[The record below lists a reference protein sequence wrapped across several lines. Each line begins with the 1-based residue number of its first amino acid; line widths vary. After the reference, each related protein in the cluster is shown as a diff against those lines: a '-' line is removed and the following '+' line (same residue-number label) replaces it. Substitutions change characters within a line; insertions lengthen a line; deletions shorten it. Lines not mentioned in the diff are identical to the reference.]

1 MKLDKYTRKAQEA
14 LQAAHS
20 LAQERAHQE
29 LAPVHLL
36 HALLDTDEGLAAPVL
51 ERIGADVGALRE
63 KIDAELNRQPSI
75 SGGSGDDS
83 LSGKLNRVLTDAE
96 KEAKSLKDEYVS
108 VEHLLLALAP
118 GFALDRKR
126 LLEAIKEF
134 RGAQK
139 VDSPDAE
146 SKYKVLEK
154 FTRDLTADAEKGK
167 LDPVIG
173 RDDEIRRTMQVLSR
187 RTKNNPVLI
196 GEPGVGKTAIVEGL
210 ARRIVSGDVPEGIK
224 GKRVLSLDLG
234 SLIAGT
240 KFRGEFEER
249 FKALLKEVSAN
260 EGRIILFID
269 ELHMIAGAGGA
280 EGAADAG
287 NMMKPLLARGELR
300 VIGATTLTEYR
311 KHIEKDAALER
322 RFQTVF
328 VEEPNVEDTIAI
340 LRGLKERYEVHHGV
354 RISDAAIVAAATL
367 SSRYISGRFLPDK
380 AIDLVDEAA
389 AALRMEIESM
399 PLEIELVE
407 RRIMQLQIE
416 ESALKRETDAASADR
431 LSKIQKELASLR
443 EETAKLKSRWQ
454 TEKGEIAGL
463 REMKEQIET
472 KRTEAEKLKR
482 TGDLEGVA
490 RIQYSEIPKLQKEL
504 ESRQQKLD
512 ALGGSRLLSEEVTDE
527 EIAKVVA
534 KWTGIPVSRM
544 LEGEVQKLLHME
556 DRIRERVV
564 GQEEAVRAVSDA
576 VRRSKAR
583 LGDPNKPVGTFL
595 FLGPTGVGKTELSKA
610 LAEFLFDTDQ
620 AVVRIDM
627 SEYMEKF
634 AVSRLVGAPP
644 GYVGY
649 DEGGTLT
656 EAVRRRPYAVVLFDE
671 TEKAHPDVFNLL
683 LQILDEGRLTD
694 SQGRTVN
701 FRNTIIILTSNIPV
715 DRDNPLRELKQ
726 HFRPEFL
733 NRIDETVVFRPLNED
748 DIEKIVDIQL
758 RHLHKRLEERKIGLK
773 LSKEARE
780 QLGKEG
786 YDPAFGARPLK
797 RLIQKKIENPLAL
810 EILAGKF
817 KEGDVVE
824 VKLAK
829 KDESFVFAAAR

>member
-1 MKLDKYTRKAQEA
+1 MKLDKFTHKAQEA

-20 LAQERAHQE
+20 LALERGNPE
-29 LAPVHLL
+29 IAPEHLL
-36 HALLDTDEGLAAPVL
+36 LALLEAEEGLAQPVL
-51 ERIGADVGALRE
+51 EKIGVNVPDLRE
-63 KIDAELNRQPSI
+63 RAEAALNRLPSS
-75 SGGSGDDS
+75 SGSTENVA
-83 LSGKLNRVLTDAE
+83 LSGRLNRALIDGE
-96 KEAKSLKDEYVS
+96 KEAKGLKDEYVS
-108 VEHLLLALAP
+108 VEHLLLGLASP
-118 GFALDRKR
+118 FGLDRKM
-126 LLEAIKEF
+126 LLDAIKQV

-146 SKYKVLEK
+146 SKYKTLEK
-154 FTRDLTADAEKGK
+154 FTHDLTAAAEKGK

-173 RDDEIRRTMQVLSR
+173 RDDEIRRVMQILSR

-224 GKRVLSLDLG
+224 GKRILSLDIG
-234 SLIAGT
+234 SIIAGT

-249 FKALLKEVSAN
+249 FKALLKEITAN
-260 EGRIILFID
+260 EGKVILFID
-269 ELHMIAGAGGA
+269 EIHMIAGAGGA
-280 EGAADAG
+280 EGAADAA

-300 VIGATTLTEYR
+300 VIGATTLSEYR

-322 RFQTVF
+322 RFQTLF
-328 VEEPNVEDTIAI
+328 VDEPSVEDTIAI

-354 RISDAAIVAAATL
+354 RISDAAIVSAATL
-367 SSRYISGRFLPDK
+367 SNRYISGRFLPDK

-399 PLEIELVE
+399 PLEIDHVE

-416 ESALKRETDAASADR
+416 EQALKRETDPASRER
-431 LSKIQKELASLR
+431 LEKIQKELGGLR
-443 EETAKLKSRWQ
+443 EEAAGLKTRWQ
-454 TEKGEIAGL
+454 AEKDHITALRKVKEEIEA
-463 REMKEQIET
+463 

-482 TGDLEGVA
+482 TGDLEAVA
-490 RIQYSEIPKLQKEL
+490 RIQYGEIPKLQKEL
-504 ESRQQKLD
+504 EAQQKKLD
-512 ALGGSRLLSEEVTDE
+512 KLGGTRLLSEEVTEE
-527 EIAKVVA
+527 EIAKVVS
-534 KWTGIPVSRM
+534 KWTGIPVAKM

-564 GQEEAVRAVSDA
+564 GQDEAVRAVSDA

-583 LGDPNKPVGTFL
+583 LGDPNHPMGTFL
-595 FLGPTGVGKTELSKA
+595 FLGPTGVGKTELAKA
-610 LAEFLFDTDQ
+610 LAEFLFDADQ

-634 AVSRLVGAPP
+634 NVSRLVGAPP

-649 DEGGTLT
+649 EEGGTLS
-656 EAVRRRPYAVVLFDE
+656 EAIRRRPYAVVLFDE
-671 TEKAHPDVFNLL
+671 TEKAHPDVFNIL

-694 SQGRTVN
+694 SQGRVVN
-701 FRNTIIILTSNIPV
+701 FKNTLIIMTSNIPV
-715 DRDNPLRELKQ
+715 DRKNPIPELRR

-733 NRIDETVVFRPLNED
+733 NRIDETVVFRSLSED
-748 DIEKIVDIQL
+748 DIEKIVDIQV
-758 RHLHKRLEERKIGLK
+758 RHLQKRLEERKIGLK
-773 LSKEARE
+773 LTKGARE
-780 QLGKEG
+780 QLAKEG

-810 EILAGKF
+810 EILSGKF

-829 KDESFVFAAAR
+829 NEEAFEFAAAR

>member
-1 MKLDKYTRKAQEA
+1 MKLDKFTNKAQEA

-20 LAQERAHQE
+20 MALERGNPE
-29 LAPVHLL
+29 IAPEHLL
-36 HALLDTDEGLAAPVL
+36 LALLDAEEGLAQPVL
-51 ERIGADVGALRE
+51 EKIGVNVPDLRE
-63 KIDAELNRQPSI
+63 RTEAGINRLPSSSASAENVALSARLNRALI
-75 SGGSGDDS
+75 
-83 LSGKLNRVLTDAE
+83 DAE
-96 KEAKSLKDEYVS
+96 KEAKGLKDEYVS
-108 VEHLLLALAP
+108 VEHLLLGLASP
-118 GFALDRKR
+118 FGLDRKR
-126 LLEAIKEF
+126 LLDAIRQV

-146 SKYKVLEK
+146 SKYKTLEK
-154 FTRDLTADAEKGK
+154 FTHDLTAAAEKGK

-173 RDDEIRRTMQVLSR
+173 RDDEIRRVMQILSR

-224 GKRVLSLDLG
+224 GKRVLSLDIG
-234 SLIAGT
+234 SIIAGT

-249 FKALLKEVSAN
+249 FKALLKEIAAN
-260 EGRIILFID
+260 EGKVILFID

-280 EGAADAG
+280 EGAADAA

-300 VIGATTLTEYR
+300 VIGATTLAEYR

-322 RFQTVF
+322 RFQTLF
-328 VEEPNVEDTIAI
+328 VEEPSPEDTIAI

-399 PLEIELVE
+399 PLEIDHVE

-416 ESALKRETDAASADR
+416 EQALKRETDPASRER
-431 LSKIQKELASLR
+431 LEKIQKELGGLR
-443 EETAKLKSRWQ
+443 EEAAALKTRWQAEKDHITGLRKLK
-454 TEKGEIAGL
+454 EEIEA
-463 REMKEQIET
+463 

-482 TGDLEGVA
+482 TGDLEAVA
-490 RIQYSEIPKLQKEL
+490 RIQYGEIPKLQKEL
-504 ESRQQKLD
+504 EARQKKLEK
-512 ALGGSRLLSEEVTDE
+512 LGGTRLLSEEVTEE
-527 EIAKVVA
+527 EIAKVVS
-534 KWTGIPVSRM
+534 KWTGIPVAKM

-564 GQEEAVRAVSDA
+564 GQDEAVRAVSDA
-576 VRRSKAR
+576 VRRSKAQ
-583 LGDPNKPVGTFL
+583 LGDPNRPMGTFL
-595 FLGPTGVGKTELSKA
+595 FLGPTGVGKTELAKA

-620 AVVRIDM
+620 AIVRIDM

-634 AVSRLVGAPP
+634 NVSRLVGAPP

-649 DEGGTLT
+649 EEGGALT
-656 EAVRRRPYAVVLFDE
+656 EAVRRRPYAVILFDE

-694 SQGRTVN
+694 SQGRVVN
-701 FRNTIIILTSNIPV
+701 FKNTIIIMTSNIPV
-715 DRDNPLRELKQ
+715 DRKDPLPDLRR

-733 NRIDETVVFRPLNED
+733 NRIDETVVFHPLNED
-748 DIEKIVDIQL
+748 DIEKIVDIQFRYL
-758 RHLHKRLEERKIGLK
+758 QRRLEDRKIALK

-780 QLGKEG
+780 QLAKEG

-829 KDESFVFAAAR
+829 NEESFEFAAAR

>member
-20 LAQERAHQE
+20 LAQDRAHQE
-29 LAPVHLL
+29 LAPEHLI
-36 HALLDTDEGLAAPVL
+36 ASLLDSDDGLARPVL
-51 ERIGADVGALRE
+51 ERIGTDVNALRE
-63 KIDAELNRQPSI
+63 RLDRDLNKLPSV
-75 SGGSGDDS
+75 SGGENDVS
-83 LSGKLNRVLTDAE
+83 LSGKLNRVLTEAE
-96 KEAKSLKDEYVS
+96 KEAKALKDEYVS

-118 GFALDRKR
+118 LFALDRKR

-173 RDDEIRRTMQVLSR
+173 RDDEIRRVMQILSR

-210 ARRIVSGDVPEGIK
+210 ARRIVSGDVPEGVK
-224 GKRVLSLDLG
+224 GKRILSLDIG

-249 FKALLKEVSAN
+249 FKALLKELAAN
-260 EGRIILFID
+260 EGRIVLFID

-280 EGAADAG
+280 EGAADAA
-287 NMMKPLLARGELR
+287 NMMKPMLARGELR
-300 VIGATTLTEYR
+300 VIGATTLAEYR

-322 RFQTVF
+322 RFQTLF
-328 VEEPNVEDTIAI
+328 VDEPGVEDTIAI

-399 PLEIELVE
+399 PLEIDLIE
-407 RRIMQLQIE
+407 RRVLQLQIE
-416 ESALKRETDAASADR
+416 EQALKRETDAASAER
-431 LSKIQKELASLR
+431 LAKIQKELASLR
-443 EETAKLKSRWQ
+443 EEGAKLKSRWQ
-454 TEKGEIAGL
+454 TEKSEIAGL
-463 REMKEQIET
+463 REMKEKIEA
-472 KRTEAEKLKR
+472 KRTETEKLKR

-490 RIQYSEIPKLQKEL
+490 RITYGEIPKLQKEL
-504 ESRQQKLD
+504 EARQKKLD
-512 ALGGSRLLSEEVTDE
+512 ALGGTRLLSEEVTEE

-595 FLGPTGVGKTELSKA
+595 FLGPTGVGKTELAKA

-634 AVSRLVGAPP
+634 SVSRLVGAPP

-715 DRDNPLRELKQ
+715 DRDNPLRELRN

-748 DIEKIVDIQL
+748 DIEKIVDIQVRYL
-758 RHLHKRLEERKIGLK
+758 QNRLAERKIALK

-780 QLGKEG
+780 QLAKEG

-797 RLIQKKIENPLAL
+797 RLIQKKLENPLAL

-817 KEGDVVE
+817 KEGDSVE

-829 KDESFVFAAAR
+829 KDESFEFARAK

>member
-1 MKLDKYTRKAQEA
+1 
-14 LQAAHS
+14 
-20 LAQERAHQE
+20 
-29 LAPVHLL
+29 
-36 HALLDTDEGLAAPVL
+36 
-51 ERIGADVGALRE
+51 
-63 KIDAELNRQPSI
+63 
-75 SGGSGDDS
+75 
-83 LSGKLNRVLTDAE
+83 
-96 KEAKSLKDEYVS
+96 
-108 VEHLLLALAP
+108 
-118 GFALDRKR
+118 
-126 LLEAIKEF
+126 
-134 RGAQK
+134 
-139 VDSPDAE
+139 
-146 SKYKVLEK
+146 
-154 FTRDLTADAEKGK
+154 
-167 LDPVIG
+167 
-173 RDDEIRRTMQVLSR
+173 
-187 RTKNNPVLI
+187 
-196 GEPGVGKTAIVEGL
+196 
-210 ARRIVSGDVPEGIK
+210 
-224 GKRVLSLDLG
+224 
-234 SLIAGT
+234 
-240 KFRGEFEER
+240 
-249 FKALLKEVSAN
+249 
-260 EGRIILFID
+260 
-269 ELHMIAGAGGA
+269 
-280 EGAADAG
+280 
-287 NMMKPLLARGELR
+287 
-300 VIGATTLTEYR
+300 
-311 KHIEKDAALER
+311 
-322 RFQTVF
+322 
-328 VEEPNVEDTIAI
+328 
-340 LRGLKERYEVHHGV
+340 
-354 RISDAAIVAAATL
+354 
-367 SSRYISGRFLPDK
+367 PDK

-399 PLEIELVE
+399 PLEIDLIE
-407 RRIMQLQIE
+407 RRVLQLQIE
-416 ESALKRETDAASADR
+416 EQALKRETDPASAER
-431 LSKIQKELASLR
+431 LSKIQQELASLR
-443 EETAKLKSRWQ
+443 EESAKLKSRWQ
-454 TEKGEIAGL
+454 TEKAEIAAH
-463 REMKEQIET
+463 REMKEKIEA

-482 TGDLEGVA
+482 SGDLEGVA
-490 RIQYSEIPKLQKEL
+490 RITYGEIPKLQKDL
-504 ESRQQKLD
+504 ESRQKKLD
-512 ALGGSRLLSEEVTDE
+512 ALGGTRLLSEEVTDE

-595 FLGPTGVGKTELSKA
+595 FLGPTGVGKTELAKA

-634 AVSRLVGAPP
+634 SVSRLVGAPP

-715 DRDNPLRELKQ
+715 DRANPLHELRR

-733 NRIDETVVFRPLNED
+733 NRIDETVVFRSLSED
-748 DIEKIVDIQL
+748 DIEKIVDIQVRYL
-758 RHLHKRLEERKIGLK
+758 QNRLAERKITLK

-797 RLIQKKIENPLAL
+797 RLIQKKLENPLAL

-817 KEGDVVE
+817 KEGDAVE

-829 KDESFVFAAAR
+829 KDESFVFAAAK